1 MSDSVEPQE
10 KNDGQVE
17 TPSQGNE
24 RTPDKAN
31 VKRRQVKSFVLRAGR
46 MTTGQ
51 QRGWDECWQDWGL
64 TLEQGPEGLASTF
77 ERKAPMVLEI
87 GYGMGHS
94 LVAMAGAE
102 PDKNFVGIEV
112 HRPGVGSLL
121 NEARLAGL
129 NNLRTYCD
137 DAVEVLKHCVP
148 DGSLSRIQIFFP
160 DPWHK
165 KRHLKRR
172 LIQPVFIEAIRPK
185 LAVGDVIHLATDWEN
200 YAEQM
205 LDVMTAA
212 EGFSNLA
219 EDNLYSPRPDYRPL
233 TKFEKR
239 GHRLGHGVWDL
250 LFERKQ

>member
-1 MSDSVEPQE
+1 MNDTVKPVDETDDPQQE
-10 KNDGQVE
+10 I
-17 TPSQGNE
+17 PH
-24 RTPDKAN
+24 
-31 VKRRQVKSFVLRAGR
+31 KRQIKSFVLRAGR

-64 TLEQGPEGLASTF
+64 TLEQGTEGFLNTF
-77 ERKAPMVLEI
+77 TDEAPRVLEI

-94 LVAMAGAE
+94 LVTMASQE
-102 PDKNFVGIEV
+102 SDKHFIGIEV

-121 NEARLAGL
+121 NEARLAGI

-137 DAVEVLKHCVP
+137 DAVEVLKQCVP
-148 DGSLSRIQIFFP
+148 DGGLARVQIYFP

-165 KRHLKRR
+165 KRHHKRR
-172 LIQPVFIEAIRPK
+172 LIQPAFIESIRPK
-185 LAVGDVIHLATDWEN
+185 LEIGGIIHLATDWEN

-205 LDVMTAA
+205 LEVMSSA
-212 EGFSNLA
+212 EGFENLA
-219 EDNLYSPRPDYRPL
+219 SDHSYSPRPDFRPL

-250 LFERKQ
+250 LFKRTN